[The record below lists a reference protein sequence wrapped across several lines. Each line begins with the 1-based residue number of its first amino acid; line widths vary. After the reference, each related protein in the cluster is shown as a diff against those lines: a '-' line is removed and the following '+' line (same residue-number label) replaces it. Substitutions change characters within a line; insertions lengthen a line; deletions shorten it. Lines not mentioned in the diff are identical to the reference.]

1 MFRHGAG
8 FQGAEHAG
16 QRRGQRD
23 DIIVVRH
30 VQTPVPKGTL
40 TPEHWESTF
49 VETLMTTQ
57 DPKDPP
63 GGHGEGERD
72 AWDRERYGS
81 LQDED
86 REDYGSG
93 WDREGREYGEGQDD
107 EPGAS
112 DTETPGQPRAPAT

>member
-1 MFRHGAG
+1 MR
-8 FQGAEHAG
+8 
-16 QRRGQRD
+16 
-23 DIIVVRH
+23 
-30 VQTPVPKGTL
+30 T
-40 TPEHWESTF
+40 S
-49 VETLMTTQ
+49 VETAMVTQ

-63 GGHGEGERD
+63 GGYGEGERD

-112 DTETPGQPRAPAT
+112 DTETPGEPRAPVT

>member
-1 MFRHGAG
+1 M
-8 FQGAEHAG
+8 
-16 QRRGQRD
+16 
-23 DIIVVRH
+23 V
-30 VQTPVPKGTL
+30 
-40 TPEHWESTF
+40 
-49 VETLMTTQ
+49 TQ

-72 AWDRERYGS
+72 AWDRDRYGS
-81 LQDED
+81 LKDED

-112 DTETPGQPRAPAT
+112 DTETPGEPRAPAT